1 MWPAGRPGRAGAGNV
16 WGAWGKNA
24 GGGYSVGVAG
34 LLKARSTPRATAC
47 GTWALGCP
55 RLGEVALF
63 TYCRSV
69 AHWLNQGCGPGS
81 AEVREVLVSTCWCL
95 VSPAFI

>member
-47 GTWALGCP
+47 GTWACWAVLGSGKLPCS
-55 RLGEVALF
+55 LI
-63 TYCRSV
+63 
-69 AHWLNQGCGPGS
+69 
-81 AEVREVLVSTCWCL
+81 AEVWLTGSTRGVDL
-95 VSPAFI
+95 GAQK

>member
-1 MWPAGRPGRAGAGNV
+1 M
-16 WGAWGKNA
+16 
-24 GGGYSVGVAG
+24 GVAG
-34 LLKARSTPRATAC
+34 LLKARSTPRATAVWDP
-47 GTWALGCP
+47 GMLGCP

-95 VSPAFI
+95 VSPTFI